1 MNEAKHTPGI
11 NAPKYEAIHSST
23 DPVEMLAY
31 DLAVELEQADL
42 DRNDYVTVNRAKL
55 RAIAERVLSQNENG
69 TAPSDAFARWVE
81 QGPKL
86 ALAAGVYVGI
96 KVYASEDAARKAGD
110 IS

>member
-1 MNEAKHTPGI
+1 MSEAKHTPGI
-11 NAPKYEAIHSST
+11 DAPKYEAIHRST

-55 RAIAERVLSQNENG
+55 RAIAERVLSEKG
-69 TAPSDAFARWVE
+69 TAPADAFARWVE